1 LGHLLSS
8 INREASDHIQ
18 PIPPRQPLP
27 GVGETV
33 IYTMRPGHGRGGR
46 TRFPALVM
54 GEQGGK
60 LILTVIIDAGD
71 QVDESLVEEVGPG
84 QEFHCWER
92 VAPTALP
99 GIHGTVSS
107 LHERIGDLEAQ
118 FKALQDVVLGEYDAP
133 KVSIIHIMQDFET
146 RLRALK
152 TDAAPV
158 KAGKSKK

>member
-1 LGHLLSS
+1 MSHLLAS
-8 INREASDHIQ
+8 INQEASDNIR

-71 QVDESLVEEVGPG
+71 QVDESLVEEAGPG

-107 LHERIGDLEAQ
+107 LHERIGELEAEV
-118 FKALQDVVLGEYDAP
+118 KG
-133 KVSIIHIMQDFET
+133 
-146 RLRALK
+146 LRASLLGDFNMPGLSLIDIVARLEK
-152 TDAAPV
+152 RVIAVEGGKKAAR
-158 KAGKSKK
+158 K